1 MSEDLSKG
9 GAEERSV
16 VAWPKAQARAGQIER
31 GSVQHWRAVRKK
43 EHEVGF
49 KAC

>member
-1 MSEDLSKG
+1 MSEDLRKG
-9 GAEERSV
+9 GGEEGSV
-16 VAWPKAQARAGQIER
+16 VAWPKAQARARQTER
-31 GSVQHWRAVRKK
+31 GSVQHWRAARKK